1 MQSHYA
7 CLRELDCGRQ
17 IAVVTGDEFHG
28 KTLFHLFLCLTTLLA
43 IKCKT
48 LTKVN
53 INVHDKIN
61 DWKYTFQS
69 FTMSCSGKRC
79 HMTSIL
85 NFQLTLHFYKYQELF
100 ISILSCIADEVEW
113 SSPNGV
119 HTESWWPVLTS
130 LKEKL
135 SKTNKPF
142 FATKYS
148 HSHSLLPD
156 DDVYTEKCYLHL
168 ISLLQQPQW
177 PISSLQRFLKR
188 SWALRRLLLRQRQR
202 NSNSSFKKRGTFWI
216 MMALV
221 LMKIS
226 KFLNTLVS
234 YIYYQCHYSFVVFSN
249 FYEAKVLLA

>member
-1 MQSHYA
+1 MSCMEKQKLIFGMFWQGVQIELRKWFSIHSLLEDYGNECKFHMQSHYA
-7 CLRELDCGRQ
+7 CLRELALACGRQ

-119 HTESWWPVLTS
+119 YTESWWPILTS

-135 SKTNKPF
+135 
-142 FATKYS
+142 
-148 HSHSLLPD
+148 
-156 DDVYTEKCYLHL
+156 
-168 ISLLQQPQW
+168 
-177 PISSLQRFLKR
+177 
-188 SWALRRLLLRQRQR
+188 
-202 NSNSSFKKRGTFWI
+202 
-216 MMALV
+216 
-221 LMKIS
+221 
-226 KFLNTLVS
+226 
-234 YIYYQCHYSFVVFSN
+234 
-249 FYEAKVLLA
+249 